1 MILVD
6 TSIWV
11 DHFRQG
17 NSVLQLLLEEGQVLI
32 HSFIIGE
39 LACGSLRNRDEIL
52 HLLNA
57 LPCLQTVDHSEV
69 MHLVEI
75 KHLFGSG
82 IGWIDAHLLASALLS
97 DCALWTADRR
107 LRAVTTKLRL
117 VPKLGNQTY

>member
-11 DHFRQG
+11 DHFRKG
-17 NSVLQLLLEEGQVLI
+17 HSILQFLLEEGQVLI

-39 LACGSLRNRDEIL
+39 LACGSLKNRNEIL
-52 HLLNA
+52 RLLSA

-69 MHLVEI
+69 MCLVET
-75 KHLFGSG
+75 KHLFESG

-97 DCALWTADRR
+97 DCSLWTADRR
-107 LRAVTTKLRL
+107 LRAIAE
-117 VPKLGNQTY
+117 KLGLAPDFGSQT